1 MPILIGTIESEGALV
16 DVLVGLSRTEVRRLR
31 QAARPIQTPVTL
43 RALLDTGAECTCI
56 DLHAAAPLVLP
67 FGGITLVN
75 APALGGLQAC
85 AEHDASLTVL
95 HPSGNPADN
104 WVIAD
109 LSLADRPLGALG
121 YQVLIG
127 RDILALAAFLYNG
140 KAGTFT
146 LDY

>member
-1 MPILIGTIESEGALV
+1 MPVLNGTIEPEGALV
-16 DVLVGLSRTEVRRLR
+16 DVLVGLSRTEIRRLH
-31 QAARPIQTPVTL
+31 QAARPVPAPVTL
-43 RALLDTGAECTCI
+43 RALLDTGADCACI
-56 DLHAAAPLVLP
+56 DLQAAAPLVLP
-67 FGGITLVN
+67 LGGITLVN
-75 APALGGLQAC
+75 MPGLGGLQGC
-85 AEHDASLTVL
+85 TEHEAGLTVL
-95 HPSGNPADN
+95 HPSGNPTDN

-109 LSLADRPLGALG
+109 LSVADQPLGVVG